1 MDELRRGICRPGMAR
16 LLHFGQS
23 KNSPLSSINIKQ
35 VCFTCRICTLTKSQ
49 FYVTERG
56 TLYKATKPTQSSS
69 LYFKMNQLFSL
80 CSMPN
85 CIHSD
90 LVHLFTAREV
100 EEYLMKRGSYSTQF
114 MGNLQAERYNEIV
127 CKAIRLALKPHIL
140 PVDSWEAVV
149 WMRYI
154 VFDRF
159 CVGIQTPH
167 ELLFNF
173 VRASPNAKILLHGCL
188 GET

>member
-1 MDELRRGICRPGMAR
+1 MSTRN
-16 LLHFGQS
+16 GQAAAFWTI
-23 KNSPLSSINIKQ
+23 KNSPLSTINIKQ

-56 TLYKATKPTQSSS
+56 TLNKATKPTQSSS

-100 EEYLMKRGSYSTQF
+100 EEYLIKRGSHSTQF
-114 MGNLQAERYNEIV
+114 MGNLQVERYNEIV

-159 CVGIQTPH
+159 CVGIQKP
-167 ELLFNF
+167 LNCYL
-173 VRASPNAKILLHGCL
+173 ILLGRSRMQKFCLRGCL